1 MIDPNGDKD
10 FIRAQCRAE
19 EEQFFMRQFVWLL
32 GISFGLVLITKA
44 LGW

>member
-10 FIRAQCRAE
+10 FILAQCRAE
-19 EEQFFMRQFVWLL
+19 ERQVFMRQFAWLL
-32 GISFGLVLITKA
+32 GISFIVVLIVKA